1 MIVSPATAAQ
11 TSSSAALERTRLT
24 GGAGADTF
32 VFKTIQDSLPGHE
45 DQITDFSSL
54 EHDHIDLAG
63 IDANTQA
70 TGDQAFGFIGSTAF
84 SGVAGQLRYARSFS
98 RRGY

>member
-1 MIVSPATAAQ
+1 M
-11 TSSSAALERTRLT
+11 
-24 GGAGADTF
+24 
-32 VFKTIQDSLPGHE
+32 PGHE

-70 TGDQAFGFIGSTAF
+70 TGDQAFGFIGSAAF
-84 SGVAGQLRYARSFS
+84 SGVAGQLRYAAHSLEGDINGDGVADFRIHVNVASLQH
-98 RRGY
+98 GDLIL